1 MEDESLRVKRV
12 EIFKLYGLYDH
23 SIDLDLDERVAI
35 IHGPN
40 GVGKTMLLKLV
51 AALFSGRIIELA
63 RANFSEF
70 YVTLNN
76 GSILGI
82 VREEHPHSGEDS
94 LELDYVLRRQQALF
108 ERPSRPRAERSAPRT
123 VVKAFTITNGVR
135 DEAELGAL
143 PSKSSAAKLA
153 SFIDS
158 ESPWLYRTGQD
169 QWVDQQ
175 AKEYLTAYQVVEKY
189 SDRLPPRY
197 QGKLFKEPESFRNL
211 RLRVKVHFIETQRLL
226 KLGVQEPE
234 WSRHSGA
241 RAVVSM
247 VKSDAADL
255 RERISLTLANY
266 GKGSQTL
273 DQSFPW
279 RLLHD
284 VNPKISRDIL
294 KNKMDNLENKR
305 GNLKKIGL
313 IADDNTNQ
321 FDINAI
327 DSLDDTRLDVLALYV
342 SDTESKL
349 SALDNLSKR
358 INLLLEIV
366 NKKFRNKSISIDRQE
381 GLIALSSTGAS
392 LDLDDLSSGEQHEL
406 VLIYDLLFRVEP
418 DTLVL
423 LDEPE
428 LSLHLTWQKQFLADL
443 LSIVSATRFDAIVAT
458 HSPFIVGDRYDL
470 MMPLASGDTGE

>member
-1 MEDESLRVKRV
+1 METQKLRVKRV
-12 EIFKLYGLYDH
+12 EISKLYGLYDH
-23 SIDLDLDERVAI
+23 SIDLDLNERVAI

-63 RANFSEF
+63 RANFSALHI
-70 YVTLNN
+70 TLND

-82 VREEHPHSGEDS
+82 TREERLYTGEDS
-94 LELDYVLRRQQALF
+94 LDLDYDMRGQQPLF
-108 ERPSRPRAERSAPRT
+108 ERPSRLRTERPTPRAI
-123 VVKAFTITNGVR
+123 VKAFTILKGVR
-135 DEAELGAL
+135 EEAELGAL
-143 PSKSSAAKLA
+143 PTKSSAAKLA
-153 SFIDS
+153 SFIDG
-158 ESPWLYRTGQD
+158 ETPWLYRTGPD

-175 AKEYLTAYQVVEKY
+175 AKDYLTAYQVVEKY

-234 WSRHSGA
+234 WARHSGA

-247 VKSDAADL
+247 VKSDATDL
-255 RERISLTLANY
+255 REQISLTLANY
-266 GKGSQTL
+266 GKESQTL

-284 VNPKISRDIL
+284 VNPKISKDAL
-294 KNKMDNLENKR
+294 KSRMDNLENKR
-305 GNLKKIGL
+305 GNLKAIGL
-313 IADDNTNQ
+313 IADDNANQ

-349 SALDNLSKR
+349 SALDNLSER

-366 NKKFRNKSISIDRQE
+366 NKKFRNKTISIDRQE
-381 GLIALSSTGAS
+381 GLKATSSTGTF

-428 LSLHLTWQKQFLADL
+428 LSLHLTWQKQFLSDL
-443 LSIVSATRFDAIVAT
+443 LSIVNATRFDAIVAT

-470 MMPLASGDTGE
+470 MMPLASGEAGE